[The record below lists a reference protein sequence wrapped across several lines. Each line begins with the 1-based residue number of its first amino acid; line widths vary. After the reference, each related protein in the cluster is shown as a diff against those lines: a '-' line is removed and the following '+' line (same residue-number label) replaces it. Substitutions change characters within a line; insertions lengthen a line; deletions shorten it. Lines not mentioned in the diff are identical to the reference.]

1 MLKVVYNRGDIPF
14 DVLADIIH
22 EFNLIYDDVVW
33 EISQDCI
40 AEDYPQY
47 GSNFELRLA
56 AYDSYFDELWLRLC
70 ADHGYIIVS
79 DDDDI

>member
-1 MLKVVYNRGDIPF
+1 MLKVVYNRGDIPS

-22 EFNLIYDDVVW
+22 EFNLVYDDIVY
-33 EISQDCI
+33 EISSECE
-40 AEDYPQY
+40 AEGYPSF
-47 GSNFELRLA
+47 GSNFEFRLDS
-56 AYDSYFDELWLRLC
+56 YDDYFDELWLRLC